1 MTRLWSPA
9 VGEGRIEVLRLDF
22 DLAAPWPDADWNVL
36 NTEERERALR
46 FFRHEDRLRMVSTR
60 AALRRLL
67 GERIGADPATLRFT
81 AGRYGR
87 PELAGGGV
95 SFNVSHSGD
104 CALVAFSRHWAVGV
118 DIERV
123 DATADVAGLA
133 TITLTREEREGID
146 VAGFFERWVAKE
158 AALKA
163 LGLGITEKLQA
174 FSVWP
179 GQGELYELCHAET
192 EWGDLRAARLAAP
205 PGYAAALAWKTP

>member
-1 MTRLWSPA
+1 MTRLWTPD
-9 VGEGRIEVLRLDF
+9 VGDGRIEVMRLDF

-36 NTEERERALR
+36 TAEERERALR
-46 FFRHEDRLRMVSTR
+46 FLRHEDRLRMISTR

-87 PELAGGGV
+87 LELADGGV

-104 CALVAFSRHWAVGV
+104 CALVAISRHWVVGV

-123 DATADVAGLA
+123 DAMADVAGLA
-133 TITLTREEREGID
+133 AITLTREEREGVD

-163 LGLGITEKLQA
+163 LGLGIAEKLQA
-174 FSVWP
+174 FSIWP
-179 GQGELYELCHAET
+179 GQGELYELRHAEA
-192 EWGDLRAARLAAP
+192 EWGDLRAARLEAP
-205 PGYAAALAWKTP
+205 PGYAAALAWKSA